1 MAVDKQDKQPAY
13 RSSMLPN
20 LFKLVPEHPSRPDIG
35 PIYSLDHF
43 EAAPSEH
50 DSLDPN
56 VLYQQYTAPISRS
69 LEALMVHFENAK
81 SPSYLAIQQDAR
93 NAMWRSIRMNL
104 QNRDAHYA
112 TVIQTTERSIEQL
125 KRLIASSKASDSSST
140 ASAGRARRRT
150 AGNSPLPLMWHQ
162 GGIDDDGRAIDATPA
177 EEPDPNSPDAV
188 EMKRLMEIKSN
199 LLMAKQRVQEE
210 LLSMG
215 THIDRDNSNANQ
227 YVRVRANRLV
237 ELLSF
242 LKSRPG
248 TWNAKSYIATRLE
261 TFKAGVVERPGDT
274 QNLLLVGG
282 AGVGKTSTAKIIAEI
297 LVAMG
302 VLTKP
307 PDEPIDASLLRGR
320 YEGHTAGNVHSH
332 VLRSLDGTLIL
343 DEIYA
348 LSNDKAGSYG
358 EEAINALV
366 AVLDQYSGLMSVM
379 CLGYE
384 EKVVEFLSRNQG
396 MQRRFRTTIKFDP
409 YTPEELLQIY
419 DMKLRER
426 HLPDMDQQAALLIRS
441 VIDQSKSEQWQHN
454 EQVKSLFDVEADS
467 MRALSVVTE
476 AYVAKKLA
484 ETQIPLSSIGLIDM
498 VHIILDHAA
507 NNVKTAETARLA
519 YVMIDIHQP
528 FHNFLYSIL
537 NEVRQNDSTSSGA
550 ASSPAQEVSPS
561 GRRRERKKP
570 RPGSSSSS

>member
-1 MAVDKQDKQPAY
+1 MAVDKQPAY

-43 EAAPSEH
+43 EVPPSEH

-56 VLYQQYTAPISRS
+56 VLHEQYTAPILRS
-69 LEALMVHFENAK
+69 LEALMAHFKNAA
-81 SPSYLAIQQDAR
+81 STSYLLIQQDAR

-125 KRLIASSKASDSSST
+125 KRLIASSNASDSSST

-162 GGIDDDGRAIDATPA
+162 GGIDDDGRPVDAPPA

-188 EMKRLMEIKSN
+188 ELKRLMETKSN
-199 LLMAKQRVQEE
+199 LLMAKQRVQQE

-426 HLPDMDQQAALLIRS
+426 RLPDMDQQAALLIRS
-441 VIDQSKSEQWQHN
+441 VIDQSKSEQWQYN

-484 ETQIPLSSIGLIDM
+484 ETHIPLASIGLLDM

-519 YVMIDIHQP
+519 YVMVDIHQP

-537 NEVRQNDSTSSGA
+537 NEVRQNGSTSSGA

-561 GRRRERKKP
+561 GRRRDRKKP